1 MVKLRLAPVNTSAAV
16 ISPRGRLA
24 REHGNGCF
32 DPGPVVH
39 RRRLKFDRRHRQ
51 RPEVSHPNREEG
63 CGNGIEQELRPV
75 DAWRHLLQQP
85 EPFSDDLKLD
95 EGEARDIA
103 PRTGEVRDEALIHR
117 IGDDG
122 KDDRDRAGVSLQLGD
137 NKGTVGDDQIGS

>member
-1 MVKLRLAPVNTSAAV
+1 MIKLRLAPVNTSAAV

-63 CGNGIEQELRPV
+63 CGNGIEQEFRPV

-103 PRTGEVRDEALIHR
+103 PRTGR
-117 IGDDG
+117 GP
-122 KDDRDRAGVSLQLGD
+122 
-137 NKGTVGDDQIGS
+137 NKFENSRSVQFVGSPTSEQSAHHAADQASWTAPPLLR